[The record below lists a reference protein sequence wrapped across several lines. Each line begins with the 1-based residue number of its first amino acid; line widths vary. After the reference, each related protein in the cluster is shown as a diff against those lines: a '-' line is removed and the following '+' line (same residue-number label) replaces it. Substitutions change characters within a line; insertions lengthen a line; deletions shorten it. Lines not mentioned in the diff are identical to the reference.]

1 MADAFWRRA
10 ARRIRRKLYGYLAA
24 EVVATARAAAAE
36 SAATLR
42 AELAAEQGGMRDR
55 SAALDTA
62 MQVLRRDLATDHA
75 GADARLVEIEAR
87 VGAMG
92 AQLGA
97 GESATH
103 ARLVEIEARVGAMGA
118 QLGAGESATHAR
130 LAEIERAAGA
140 LRERLDTQANALG
153 ERTTKLE
160 LLLEHPDVLAASR
173 SDIPFPSPVVTI
185 VMPTWNRGWVVGA
198 AIRSVQAQTFADWEL
213 VVVDDGSTD
222 DTAAVMAAFHD
233 PRIRYVTRTHAG
245 QCRARNHALAL
256 ARGALIAYLDSDNV
270 WYPGYLAA
278 AVAVFAAKPAVDCLY
293 GAMVTDAHYEGE
305 HILFRPFDRERLI
318 DGNYIGMSTFMH
330 RRALI
335 ERYGTFDE
343 ELSTLEDWD
352 LILRYTAHA
361 PAYRLPALAVRYRV
375 VDTTRVSVTTQQQ
388 DAMARI
394 RAKWQ
399 QA

>member
-1 MADAFWRRA
+1 MPSGEEQRSAS
-10 ARRIRRKLYGYLAA
+10 RRKLYRYLAA

-42 AELAAEQGGMRDR
+42 AELAAEQDGTRDR
-55 SAALDTA
+55 FAALDTA
-62 MQVLRRDLATDHA
+62 IQGLRRDLAGNNA
-75 GADARLVEIEAR
+75 AA
-87 VGAMG
+87 
-92 AQLGA
+92 
-97 GESATH
+97 H
-103 ARLVEIEARVGAMGA
+103 ARFLELEDRLRATGTQFSTGQGAI
-118 QLGAGESATHAR
+118 HAR

-140 LRERLDTQANALG
+140 LREQLDRQGNALGARLGAIERTAGTLRQQLDTQDNELG

-173 SDIPFPSPVVTI
+173 AAIPFPSPVVTV
-185 VMPTWNRGWVVGA
+185 VMPTWNRGRVVGA
-198 AIRSVQAQTFADWEL
+198 AIRSVQAQSFADWEL
-213 VVVDDGSTD
+213 IVVDDGSTD
-222 DTAAVMAAFHD
+222 DTPEIMAAFHD
-233 PRIRYVTRTHAG
+233 PRVRYVTKAHAG
-245 QCRARNHALAL
+245 QCRARNHALTL

-293 GAMVTDAHYEGE
+293 GAMVTDAHYAGE

-330 RRALI
+330 RRVLI
-335 ERYGTFDE
+335 ERYGAFDE

-375 VDTTRVSVTTQQQ
+375 VDATRVSVTTRQQ
-388 DAMARI
+388 DATARI

>member
-42 AELAAEQGGMRDR
+42 AEFAAERDGTRDR
-55 SAALDTA
+55 FAALDTA
-62 MQVLRRDLATDHA
+62 MQELRRDLAADDA
-75 GADARLVEIEAR
+75 AADARLVEIEAR
-87 VGAMG
+87 VGAI
-92 AQLGA
+92 
-97 GESATH
+97 
-103 ARLVEIEARVGAMGA
+103 RA

-130 LAEIERAAGA
+130 LAEIESAAGA
-140 LRERLDTQANALG
+140 LRERLDMQANALGERLDTQANALGERLDTHANALG

-173 SDIPFPSPVVTI
+173 AAAPFPSPVVTI

-213 VVVDDGSTD
+213 IVVDDGSTD
-222 DTAAVMAAFHD
+222 DTAEIMAAFHD
-233 PRIRYVTRTHAG
+233 PRIRSVTKTHAG
-245 QCRARNHALAL
+245 QCRARNHALTL

-335 ERYGTFDE
+335 ERYGAFDE

-375 VDTTRVSVTTQQQ
+375 VDATRVTVTTRQQG
-388 DAMARI
+388 AVAHI

>member
-75 GADARLVEIEAR
+75 GAD
-87 VGAMG
+87 
-92 AQLGA
+92 
-97 GESATH
+97 

>member
-1 MADAFWRRA
+1 MADAFWRRT

-36 SAATLR
+36 LAATLR
-42 AELAAEQGGMRDR
+42 AEFAAVRDGTRDR
-55 SAALDTA
+55 FAALDTA
-62 MQVLRRDLATDHA
+62 MQGLRRDLAADHA
-75 GADARLVEIEAR
+75 AADARLVEIEAR

-92 AQLGA
+92 A
-97 GESATH
+97 
-103 ARLVEIEARVGAMGA
+103 R
-118 QLGAGESATHAR
+118 LGAGESATHAR

-140 LRERLDTQANALG
+140 LREQLDTQGNVLGERLDTQANALG

-160 LLLEHPDVLAASR
+160 LLLEHPDVLAASHAAV
-173 SDIPFPSPVVTI
+173 PFPSPVVTI

-213 VVVDDGSTD
+213 IVVDDGSTD
-222 DTAAVMAAFHD
+222 DTAEIMAAFHD
-233 PRIRYVTRTHAG
+233 PRIRTVTRTHAG
-245 QCRARNHALAL
+245 QCRARNHALTL

-293 GAMVTDAHYEGE
+293 GAMVTDAHYQGE
-305 HILFRPFDRERLI
+305 HILFRPFDRARLI

-335 ERYGTFDE
+335 ERYGALDE
-343 ELSTLEDWD
+343 ELATLEDWD

-375 VDTTRVSVTTQQQ
+375 VDATRVTVTTRQQG
-388 DAMARI
+388 AVARI

-399 QA
+399 RA

>member
-103 ARLVEIEARVGAMGA
+103 ARL
-118 QLGAGESATHAR
+118 
-130 LAEIERAAGA
+130 AEIERAAGA

-153 ERTTKLE
+153 EGTTKLE

-185 VMPTWNRGWVVGA
+185 VMPTWNRDWVVGA

>member
-103 ARLVEIEARVGAMGA
+103 ARL
-118 QLGAGESATHAR
+118 
-130 LAEIERAAGA
+130 AEIERAAGA

-153 ERTTKLE
+153 EGTTKLE

-173 SDIPFPSPVVTI
+173 AAIPFPSPVVTV
-185 VMPTWNRGWVVGA
+185 VMPTWNRGRVVGA
-198 AIRSVQAQTFADWEL
+198 AIRSVQAQSFADWEL
-213 VVVDDGSTD
+213 IVVDDGSTD
-222 DTAAVMAAFHD
+222 DTPEIMAAFHD
-233 PRIRYVTRTHAG
+233 PRVRYVTKAHAG
-245 QCRARNHALAL
+245 QCRARNHALTL

-293 GAMVTDAHYEGE
+293 GAMVTDAHYAGE

-330 RRALI
+330 RRVLI
-335 ERYGTFDE
+335 ERYGAFDE

-375 VDTTRVSVTTQQQ
+375 VDATRVSVTTRQQ
-388 DAMARI
+388 DATARI